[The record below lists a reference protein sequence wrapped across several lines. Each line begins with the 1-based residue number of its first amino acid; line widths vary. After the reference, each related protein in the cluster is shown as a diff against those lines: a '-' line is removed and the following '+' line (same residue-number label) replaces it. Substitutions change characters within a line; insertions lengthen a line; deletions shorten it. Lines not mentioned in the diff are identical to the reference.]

1 MECEIENKN
10 DAHLYRL
17 DVGVSRTYDELKEF
31 DKILDVPK
39 YMEPNPESKLKFD
52 PKTGI
57 KSRSNFISE
66 EERSEISNK
75 RILEQRRVI
84 LSRSP
89 QILKIDENNDV
100 QIIRSTI
107 SNTRIHMYRPYYEKK
122 INENK
127 YDLLSDLK
135 LVDLSSFAFP

>member
-1 MECEIENKN
+1 ME
-10 DAHLYRL
+10 L
-17 DVGVSRTYDELKEF
+17 
-31 DKILDVPK
+31 
-39 YMEPNPESKLKFD
+39 NPESRLKFD

-57 KSRSNFISE
+57 KSRSNISKEERRKISE
-66 EERSEISNK
+66 Q

-107 SNTRIHMYRPYYEKK
+107 SNTRIHMYRPYYEERINKK
-122 INENK
+122 EF
-127 YDLLSDLK
+127 DLLSDLK

>member
-1 MECEIENKN
+1 MELNSE
-10 DAHLYRL
+10 
-17 DVGVSRTYDELKEF
+17 SRFKF
-31 DKILDVPK
+31 RQ
-39 YMEPNPESKLKFD
+39 ESR
-52 PKTGI
+52 I

-66 EERSEISNK
+66 EKRSEISNK

-89 QILKIDENNDV
+89 QILKIDEHNNV

-107 SNTRIHMYRPYYEKK
+107 SNTRIHMYRPDYEKR